1 MLNMNKILT
10 AVLILLLGACTFQTR
25 PRGYVFPDD
34 LNQQLARIKTVAQL
48 EEEFGSPQARTI
60 HGPLVF
66 IYYGAREN
74 TRGPLPLTWDDRTVL
89 LVWIDGKNVTETRV
103 LRDADLPNVRLARG
117 ATPIPAEI
125 ELNMFEELINN
136 IGRFTPAGLGQ

>member
-1 MLNMNKILT
+1 MNKIL
-10 AVLILLLGACTFQTR
+10 AFVLIFSLGACTFQSK
-25 PRGYVFPDD
+25 PRGYVFPEDME
-34 LNQQLARIKTVAQL
+34 QQLARIRTVAQF
-48 EEEFGSPQARTI
+48 EEVFGSPQARTI
-60 HGPLVF
+60 HGRPVW

-89 LVWIDGKNVTETRV
+89 LVWHDGNNIKETRI
-103 LRDADLPNVRLARG
+103 LRDEDLPDVRIARG

-125 ELNMFEELINN
+125 ELNAIEELVNN